1 MEPKRLAHRALTKG
15 SSLKPSRRKGLTA
28 RYLPLVCIVVFLGL
42 QPRLAVTEELS
53 AKEIVRRMT
62 SISDMAKDGT
72 SRARMVLIDSKG
84 AKIDRTVTTYRLT
97 LENGSKSLIVFSAPS
112 DVKGTA
118 LLVWSYED
126 KDDEQWLYLP
136 AYERVRRI
144 TSSGKG
150 EGFVGSDLSFS
161 DLEERG
167 LEEFRYSKGPDVNEG
182 GFDCYAIEAVPND
195 KGYPYAKIRYAI
207 DKKTF
212 LPVKIELFDW
222 DNASK
227 AFKIATCRDFREVD
241 GIPTI
246 FFMEMHNIKTN
257 HKTQLILEEARYN
270 TGLKEDLFT
279 QRYLRRGGP

>member
-1 MEPKRLAHRALTKG
+1 MEPKRLTHRALTEG
-15 SSLKPSRRKGLTA
+15 SSLKPSRRKGL
-28 RYLPLVCIVVFLGL
+28 RVWYLPLACIVVFLGL
-42 QPRLAVTEELS
+42 QPRLGATEDLS

-62 SISDMAKDGT
+62 SISDRAKDGT

-97 LENGSKSLIVFSAPS
+97 LENGSKSLIVFNAPS

-150 EGFVGSDLSFS
+150 EGFAGSDLSFS

-182 GFDCYAIEAVPND
+182 ASTATPSRQSRTTRGTLTPRFVTQSTRKPSF
-195 KGYPYAKIRYAI
+195 PSRSS
-207 DKKTF
+207 F
-212 LPVKIELFDW
+212 LTGIMLQRPSRLRRAGIFERST
-222 DNASK
+222 ASPQSFLWK
-227 AFKIATCRDFREVD
+227 CTTSK
-241 GIPTI
+241 PTI
-246 FFMEMHNIKTN
+246 RHS
-257 HKTQLILEEARYN
+257 
-270 TGLKEDLFT
+270 
-279 QRYLRRGGP
+279 

>member
-1 MEPKRLAHRALTKG
+1 MEPKRLTHRALAKG
-15 SSLKPSRRKGLTA
+15 QNPSLFGLKGFMVWL
-28 RYLPLVCIVVFLGL
+28 LSLVWTLVSLGVF
-42 QPRLAVTEELS
+42 PRLGAAEELS

-62 SISDMAKDGT
+62 SISDKAKDSTVRGH
-72 SRARMVLIDSKG
+72 MVLIDSKG
-84 AKIDRTVTTYRLT
+84 AKVDRTVNSYRLT
-97 LENGSKSLIVFSAPS
+97 LSNGSKSLIVFTAPA

-150 EGFVGSDLSFS
+150 ESFAGSDLSFS

-167 LEEFRYSKGPDVNEG
+167 LEEFRYTKGPDESEG
-182 GFDCYAIEAVPND
+182 GFDCYTIEAIPND
-195 KGYPYAKIRYAI
+195 KAYPYSKIRNAI

-212 LPVKIELFDW
+212 LPVKVELFDR
-222 DNASK
+222 DNAAK
-227 AFKIATCRDFREVD
+227 PLKIATCRDFREVD
-241 GIPTI
+241 GIPTA
-246 FFMEMHNIKTN
+246 FFMEMHNLKTN
-257 HKTQLILEEARYN
+257 HKTQLNLEEVRYN